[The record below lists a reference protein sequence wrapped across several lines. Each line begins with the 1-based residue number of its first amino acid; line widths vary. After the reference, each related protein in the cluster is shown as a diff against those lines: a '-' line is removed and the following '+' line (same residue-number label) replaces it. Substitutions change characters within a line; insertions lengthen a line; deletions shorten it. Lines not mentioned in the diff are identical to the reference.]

1 MNNSLKSNYIL
12 IYVFLIYKRCKAEY
26 TNVLREMRNE
36 ISLNFIQF
44 IIFSKNEFRS
54 RKYRRI
60 ANNTNN
66 SENKNFDNFN
76 FV

>member
-1 MNNSLKSNYIL
+1 MNNSLKRNYIL

-44 IIFSKNEFRS
+44 IIFSENEFRPK
-54 RKYRRI
+54 KYRRI
-60 ANNTNN
+60 INNINN
-66 SENKNFDNFN
+66 FENKNFDDFN
-76 FV
+76 FI